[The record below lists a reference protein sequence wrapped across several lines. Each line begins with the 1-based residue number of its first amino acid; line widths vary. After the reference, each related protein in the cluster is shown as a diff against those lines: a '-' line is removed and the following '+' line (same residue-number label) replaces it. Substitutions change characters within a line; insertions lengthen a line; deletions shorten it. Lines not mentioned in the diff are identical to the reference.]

1 MKRSKHVLILASLLA
16 PLLHPCCV
24 LSPEGYR
31 WPAALCGQPERAA
44 WLPSSVRGL
53 PGDAA
58 GIGAVRVLAA
68 SLKACFCKPLL
79 PRPLWFLPSVIAAER
94 MGSVYAVAF
103 RLAGL
108 CRTGLAGRHPGEAIS
123 MGLLLLPSVPKMSN
137 FW

>member
-1 MKRSKHVLILASLLA
+1 VCSALRATDGRQHSA
-16 PLLHPCCV
+16 
-24 LSPEGYR
+24 G
-31 WPAALCGQPERAA
+31 PARPERAA